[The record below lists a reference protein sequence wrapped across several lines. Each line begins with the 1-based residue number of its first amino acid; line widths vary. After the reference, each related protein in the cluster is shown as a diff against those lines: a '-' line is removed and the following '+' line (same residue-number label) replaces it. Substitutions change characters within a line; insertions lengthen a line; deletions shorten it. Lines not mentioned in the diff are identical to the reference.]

1 MKNLIDKLS
10 ITNELRV
17 VVENNTVFAHMNAQP
32 RPCFTPS
39 LLEQLATLHELM
51 FHRLERD
58 PLYYV
63 LTSDLTDTFNLGG
76 DLSYFYDCIMEKNSN
91 YLLRYGVQCI
101 DLIHQNLIAFRH
113 NVVPI
118 ALVEGDAL
126 GGGFECALSCD
137 IIVAEEHARF
147 GTPEI
152 KFNLFP
158 GMGAFHLLKERTNL
172 ATAREIL
179 SSGQLFSAQEMWK
192 RGIVDYVVPKG
203 EGKAFVEQLI
213 HKHNRSFHGLHA
225 IREIEH
231 INSNYNYDNLLVA
244 VNIWVNKALSI
255 DRMSL
260 GLIKKLVQAQSSK
273 YAEEGTK

>member
-1 MKNLIDKLS
+1 MQVEIDKLPLS
-10 ITNELRV
+10 SDLSVT
-17 VVENNTVFAHMNAQP
+17 VEKNTVFARMNSQP
-32 RPCFTPS
+32 RPCFTS
-39 LLEQLATLHELM
+39 ILLENLATLHEHM
-51 FHRLERD
+51 FHRLERE
-58 PLYYV
+58 PLYFI
-63 LTSDLTDTFNLGG
+63 LCSDIPNTFNLGG
-76 DLSYFYDCIMEKNSN
+76 DLDYFYHCIMERDSDL
-91 YLLRYGVQCI
+91 LLRYGVQCI

-137 IIVAEEHARF
+137 VIIAEEQSMF

-158 GMGAFHLLKERTNL
+158 GMGAFHLLKEKTNL
-172 ATAREIL
+172 AITREIL
-179 SSGQLFSAQEMWK
+179 TSGHIFTAQEMLQ

-203 EGKAFVEQLI
+203 EGKAFLEQLI
-213 HKHNRSFHGLHA
+213 HKHMRSFHGLHA

-231 INSNYNYDNLLVA
+231 INSRYSYDDLLVA

-255 DRMSL
+255 DQMSL
-260 GLIKKLVQAQSSK
+260 GLIRKLVHAQSVK
-273 YAEEGTK
+273 YADDV